1 MARYAF
7 YCLVKPRPD
16 LPQIIADLLSDQGLQ
31 VTYKT
36 EDYVMAQESA
46 GKIPFNKLAKVEVL
60 LHKSDMQTDR
70 IKLTCVT
77 KNGELQLQ
85 NLNHC
90 QSMSDKLLSAFH
102 GSTKWQF
109 LEQLNE

>member
-7 YCLVKPRPD
+7 YCLVQPRPD
-16 LPQIIADLLSDQGLQ
+16 LPQIIAELLSEQGLM

-36 EDYVMAQESA
+36 DDYVMAQESA

-60 LHKSDMQTDR
+60 IHKSDMQIDR

-85 NLNHC
+85 TLNYC
-90 QSMSDKLLSAFH
+90 QSVSDKLLSAFRT
-102 GSTKWQF
+102 STKWQF